1 MAATK
6 TLTLQ
11 GKRIAFLAT
20 NGVEPVELTKPWEAV
35 TAAGAEVHLVSLEG
49 CTIQGVKGW
58 TRATRSRS
66 TRRSTR

>member
-20 NGVEPVELTKPWEAV
+20 NGVEQVELTKPWEAV

-49 CTIQGVKGW
+49 GTIQGVNGMD
-58 TRATRSRS
+58 TGDTFPVD
-66 TRRSTR
+66 